1 MSLRDIAHSLFEE
14 AINLQRPSNIV
25 LKSSEKYKK
34 NFSQAERIFPVA
46 IGKAAV
52 MMMDGLLSYLQ
63 KNHVSKIHKQP
74 IAVSNPQDNNS
85 IYDFKHIIS
94 SHPTPDEKSVFAS
107 KEILNYISESNKN
120 DLVIFL
126 ISGGGSSL
134 LSYPVDE
141 ISLKDK
147 INLTDLLLASGCNI
161 NDINTVRKHVSKI
174 KGGRLNSAAMPSKT
188 ISLIISDVI
197 NDDLSSI
204 ASGPTVADATTFQ
217 EAIDVLE
224 KHKIFSKSP
233 KTVQDY
239 LHKGTK
245 DNSLETPKIFTDN
258 ITEIISSN
266 NVFKETLSTLAK
278 NKNYNVVNIDES
290 FEKLAVDDAEKL
302 FDEMNKVKSTNTI
315 LISGGE
321 TLVNLTGSGKGGRNQ
336 EFALSFLKK
345 YLDRKCNKEICLYS
359 AGTDGIDGPT
369 DAAGA
374 IVDSAAIDAY
384 ASSNLDLND
393 YLLNNDSYT
402 FFNKINSLIIT
413 GATGTNVADI
423 QITIIK

>member
-14 AINLQRPSNIV
+14 AITLQRPSNIV
-25 LKSSEKYKK
+25 LKTSEKY
-34 NFSQAERIFPVA
+34 NYHFSKAERIFPVA

-52 MMMDGLLSYLQ
+52 MMMDGLLEYLY
-63 KNHVSKIHKQP
+63 KNHKSKIYKQP
-74 IAVSNPQDNNS
+74 IVVSNPQANNS
-85 IYDFKHIIS
+85 IYNFKHIVS
-94 SHPTPDEKSVFAS
+94 SHPTPDEKSIIAAQ
-107 KEILNYISESNKN
+107 EILNYVSESNKN
-120 DLVIFL
+120 DVIVFL

-134 LSYPVDE
+134 LAYPADG
-141 ISLKDK
+141 ISLDDK

-161 NDINTVRKHVSKI
+161 NEINTVRKHVSKI
-174 KGGRLNSAAMPSKT
+174 KGGRLNLAALPSKA
-188 ISLIISDVI
+188 ISLVISDVI

-204 ASGPTVADATTFQ
+204 ASGPTVADATTFND
-217 EAIDVLE
+217 AINVLE
-224 KHKIFSKSP
+224 KYKIFDKSP
-233 KTVQDY
+233 KTIQDY
-239 LHKGTK
+239 LLKGI
-245 DNSLETPKIFTDN
+245 NNINLETPKKFTNN

-266 NVFKETLSTLAK
+266 NVFKETLTSLAQ
-278 NKNYNVVNIDES
+278 NKEFNVVSVKEP
-290 FEKLAVDDAEKL
+290 FEKLAIDDAEKL
-302 FDEMNKVKSTNTI
+302 YDVMDEVKDTNTI

-345 YLDRKCNKEICLYS
+345 YLAKKCSKEICLYS

-374 IVDSAAIDAY
+374 IVDSITIDSY
-384 ASSNLDLND
+384 NSSNLNLED
-393 YLLNNDSYT
+393 YLSNNDSYT
-402 FFNKINSLIIT
+402 FFNKIDSLIKT

>member
-14 AINLQRPSNIV
+14 AITLQRPSTIV
-25 LKSSEKYKK
+25 LKSSEKY
-34 NFSQAERIFPVA
+34 NDHFSQAERIFPVA

-52 MMMDGLLSYLQ
+52 MMMDGLLGYLQ
-63 KNHVSKIHKQP
+63 KNHASKIYKQP

-85 IYDFKHIIS
+85 IHNFKHIIS
-94 SHPTPDEKSVFAS
+94 SHPTPDEKSVIAS
-107 KEILNYISESNKN
+107 QEILNYISESGKN

-141 ISLKDK
+141 ISLNDK
-147 INLTDLLLASGCNI
+147 INLTNLLLASGCNI
-161 NDINTVRKHVSKI
+161 NDINTVRKHISKI
-174 KGGRLNSAAMPSKT
+174 KGGRLNSAALPSKT

-204 ASGPTVADATTFQ
+204 ASGPTVADTTTFQ
-217 EAIDVLE
+217 EAINVLE
-224 KHKIFSKSP
+224 RHKIFNKSP
-233 KTVQDY
+233 KSIQDY
-239 LHKGTK
+239 LHKGLI
-245 DNSLETPKIFTDN
+245 DSSLDTPKIFTNN

-266 NVFKETLSTLAK
+266 KVFKETLSTLAI
-278 NKNYNVVNIDES
+278 NKKYNVVNINEP
-290 FEKLAVDDAEKL
+290 FEKFAVDDAEKL
-302 FDEMNKVKSTNTI
+302 FNVMDKVDTTNTI

-345 YLDRKCNKEICLYS
+345 YLDSKCNKEICLYS

-374 IVDSAAIDAY
+374 VVDSISIDAY
-384 ASSNLDLND
+384 TSSNLDLD
-393 YLLNNDSYT
+393 EYLSNNDSYT
-402 FFNKINSLIIT
+402 FFNKINSLITI